1 MKAAKVRITPRL
13 SRRIADCMGVAF
25 EPGIYKFFP
34 GNEMYRLEAPCSVN
48 GLGLAWGAFSGYDN
62 LHGGQYLENVS
73 VGRYCSIGMNVEVG
87 LVSHP
92 TDWLSTTWMQYVARP
107 FHWNRFICRKV
118 DTKPFLVPKRTI
130 LGNDVWLGAGAKIM
144 SGVKVGDGAIVAAGA
159 VVTKDVP
166 PYAIVGGI
174 PAKVIK
180 FRFPE
185 ATVRRLE
192 NLAWWRYSLGDLG
205 DIDWSDVDKAIAAIE
220 SSLASGVAEWKG
232 EVLTDRDFVP
242 YDRRVPFFFEWTPRR
257 IRIKLFGVW
266 VVHAKRKTMKDR
278 NHGTLV

>member
-1 MKAAKVRITPRL
+1 MKTAKVRITPRL

-25 EPGIYKFFP
+25 EPGIYKFSP
-34 GNEMYRLEAPCSVN
+34 GNAMYRLEAPCSVN
-48 GLGLAWGAFSGYDN
+48 GLGLEWGAFSGYDN

-107 FHWNRFICRKV
+107 FHWNNRFICRKV

-130 LGNDVWLGAGAKIM
+130 LGNGVWLGAGAKIM

-185 ATVRRLE
+185 A
-192 NLAWWRYSLGDLG
+192 
-205 DIDWSDVDKAIAAIE
+205 
-220 SSLASGVAEWKG
+220 
-232 EVLTDRDFVP
+232 
-242 YDRRVPFFFEWTPRR
+242 
-257 IRIKLFGVW
+257 W